1 MGGDALTFKLFGLTF
16 NTTNIV
22 SGLIIYAIVF
32 FTLYGMSRKIQMK
45 PTGAQNVFEWLVD
58 FTNGIV
64 RSQMPASEQGHY
76 SFFAFCFVCFHFL
89 CKPIRFNFPIPLE
102 RS

>member
-32 FTLYGMSRKIQMK
+32 FTLYGMSRKIKMK
-45 PTGAQNVFEWLVD
+45 PTGAQNVFEWNCAESDAGSRAGTL
-58 FTNGIV
+58 
-64 RSQMPASEQGHY
+64 
-76 SFFAFCFVCFHFL
+76 
-89 CKPIRFNFPIPLE
+89 
-102 RS
+102 

>member
-45 PTGAQNVFEWLVD
+45 PTGAQNVF
-58 FTNGIV
+58 
-64 RSQMPASEQGHY
+64 
-76 SFFAFCFVCFHFL
+76 
-89 CKPIRFNFPIPLE
+89 
-102 RS
+102 